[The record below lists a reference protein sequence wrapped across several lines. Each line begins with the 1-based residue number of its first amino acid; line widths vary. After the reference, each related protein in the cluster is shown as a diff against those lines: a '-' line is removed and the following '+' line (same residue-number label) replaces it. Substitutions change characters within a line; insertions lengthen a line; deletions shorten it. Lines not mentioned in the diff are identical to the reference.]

1 MVSCDHKSI
10 EKVVKGHETP
20 KRIKTVEFLQLFMWE
35 RLSSKLL
42 IKSKNYLINY
52 CNYR

>member
-10 EKVVKGHETP
+10 ARVVKGHKTL
-20 KRIKTVEFLQLFMWE
+20 KRLKTVELFMWE